1 LNPENSTKK
10 PILLIA
16 TIAIALLLVGGA
28 IGVFLAMNAKTL
40 NPDAPIDLNKD
51 IAPDVN
57 AVPKDKPLPPAPKE
71 AVLKQNKQQN
81 VGQNELQMF
90 DANKD
95 GKVTRVEFRTKWEGQ
110 FHYLD
115 ANKDG
120 KLVRQEWR
128 NGAFTSMDLDKNG
141 TLESQEWMRYR
152 DWCYDTFLDAN
163 KDGTATP
170 GEWKK

>member
-1 LNPENSTKK
+1 
-10 PILLIA
+10 
-16 TIAIALLLVGGA
+16 
-28 IGVFLAMNAKTL
+28 MNKE
-40 NPDAPIDLNKD
+40 

-71 AVLKQNKQQN
+71 AVLQQNKQQN
-81 VGQNELQMF
+81 IGQDELRMF

-95 GKVTRVEFRTKWEGQ
+95 GKVARVEFRTMWEGQ

-128 NGAFTSMDLDKNG
+128 HGAFTDMDLDKNG
-141 TLESQEWMRYR
+141 TLESQEWIRFR
-152 DWCYDTFLDAN
+152 DWCFDTYLDAN
-163 KDGTATP
+163 KDGLAVP